1 MHDTKTTSVRMHNAC
16 AHAYG
21 PVYRLYLDNA
31 KLRGTI
37 PTELGNLSNLKVTKI
52 AFNKELK
59 GPIPKEL
66 FNISGL
72 EQLKLQG
79 NRLTGTIPK
88 EVSKLRNMTTFW
100 VDDNALA
107 GFVPTDVLAGL
118 VVGNSRIAATKRS
131 RLDDLYAKCNFYGLT
146 KLP

>member
-1 MHDTKTTSVRMHNAC
+1 MHDTKATPVRMAC
-16 AHAYG
+16 AHAHG
-21 PVYRLYLDNA
+21 PVYRLYLHNS

-37 PTELGNLSNLKVTKI
+37 PTELGNLSNLKGAKI
-52 AFNKELK
+52 SFNKELK

-72 EQLKLQG
+72 EQLKLHS

-88 EVSKLRNMTTFW
+88 EVSKLRNMATFW
-100 VDDNALA
+100 VDNNALV
-107 GFVPTDVLAGL
+107 GFVPTDVLADL
-118 VVGNSRIAATKRS
+118 VVGNSRIDATKRG
-131 RLDDLYAKCNFYGLT
+131 RLKDLYPNCIFYGLA